1 LLSSRSKEA
10 FAAAASMPALV
21 VVVFVVVVWCRGK
34 MEIEEEGREEGG
46 GRKLGGW
53 EEIDRCGVL
62 SERVNFNPKGI
73 AEARL
78 RNEG

>member
-1 LLSSRSKEA
+1 
-10 FAAAASMPALV
+10 
-21 VVVFVVVVWCRGK
+21 

-78 RNEG
+78 RNGR

>member
-1 LLSSRSKEA
+1 
-10 FAAAASMPALV
+10 
-21 VVVFVVVVWCRGK
+21 

-46 GRKLGGW
+46 ERKLGGW

-78 RNEG
+78 RNER